1 METVTK
7 AELMDFEII
16 VDDMYLPWEF
26 KLPRDPDITRIGEKL
41 TF

>member
-16 VDDMYLPWEF
+16 VDDMYHGSS